1 MRHNEAGPVAVLN
14 GVLCCASVYGSFH
27 VASLAPICC
36 GHGNDRLSGT
46 GCFYPLPLFLRAV
59 LVIWEQ
65 RNLLP
70 DAYVSAM
77 CRAACIMVLL
87 YNFPFPA
94 LCGLCPV
101 RGIPYVGGCRFGEA
115 LVEERQL
122 LRLLV
127 HFRIDPEIAH
137 IRIPAVAAVVHYG
150 VRIIRKL
157 QPGTFLVVK
166 GFPRLSLHY
175 RVGAFL
181 CDIP

>member
-1 MRHNEAGPVAVLN
+1 MLCFSLWIFPC
-14 GVLCCASVYGSFH
+14 GVFGAYILRTRKRQIVRY
-27 VASLAPICC
+27 
-36 GHGNDRLSGT
+36 RLL
-46 GCFYPLPLFLRAV
+46 LPSLFLRAV

-65 RNLLP
+65 RDLLP
-70 DAYVSAM
+70 DAYVSTM

-87 YNFPFPA
+87 YHFPFPA
-94 LCGLCPV
+94 LCGLCSV
-101 RGIPYVGGCRFGEA
+101 RRIPYVGGCRFGEA
-115 LVEERQL
+115 LMEELQL

-150 VRIIRKL
+150 VRIIREL

-166 GFPRLSLHY
+166 GFPCLALHY